1 MYKILVVDDEINI
14 TKTIKEVLED
24 YGFSVITLNE
34 GSNTLSVLNVE
45 DVDLVLL
52 DLLMPSVNG
61 IDILREIRKQ
71 FPMLPV
77 VMISG
82 HGTISST
89 VECIKLGAFDFIEKP
104 ISIDKLVSTVRNALR
119 FRELEFEKNTYWS
132 EYKLVGESEHTKNV
146 LEFIGR
152 IADSDASV
160 LITGENGVGK
170 EVVARLIH
178 LKSSRRSGPFVDI
191 NCPAIP
197 ETLMESELFGYE
209 RGAFTGAVSSKKGKI
224 ESANG
229 GTLFLDEIAEMP
241 LTLQS
246 KLLRVLQ
253 EKVVY
258 RLGSNK
264 GVQVDVRFIF
274 STNRDLKALVR
285 EGKFREDLYYRINVI
300 PIHIL
305 PLRERKE
312 DIIPISIY
320 YLNEFSTKYGKRG
333 IEFSD
338 EVKEVFL
345 RYSWPGNVREL
356 KNIVE
361 RLVIMSRGGKITID
375 ELRKYTAEVFVG
387 GYTKD
392 DINFDLPYRDAK
404 AQFERIYFQR
414 MMAKVGNNI
423 TELSKV
429 TGLDRTYLYRK
440 LENLGIQLE
449 EVK

>member
-34 GSNTLSVLNVE
+34 GSNTLGVLNVE

-52 DLLMPSVNG
+52 DLLMPSANG
-61 IDILREIRKQ
+61 IEILKEIRKQ

-104 ISIDKLVSTVRNALR
+104 ISIDKLVSTVKNALK
-119 FRELEFEKNTYWS
+119 FRELEFEKSSYWS
-132 EYKLVGESEHTKNV
+132 EYKLVGESEHTRNV
-146 LEFIGR
+146 LELIDK

-178 LKSSRRSGPFVDI
+178 LKSSRRGEPFVDI
-191 NCPAIP
+191 NCAAIP

-209 RGAFTGAVSSKKGKI
+209 RGAFTGAISSKKGKI

-241 LTLQS
+241 LSLQS

-253 EKVVY
+253 EKFVY

-274 STNRDLKALVR
+274 STNRDLKTLVK

-312 DIIPISIY
+312 DIIPIAVY
-320 YLNEFSTKYGKRG
+320 YLNAFSTKYGKKG
-333 IEFSD
+333 MEFSD
-338 EVKEVFL
+338 EVREVFL

-356 KNIVE
+356 RNIVE
-361 RLVIMSRGGKITID
+361 RLVIMSKGGRITLD
-375 ELRKYTAEVFVG
+375 EVREYTSEILVG

-392 DINFDLPYRDAK
+392 GINFDLPYRDAK
-404 AQFERIYFQR
+404 SQFEKIYFQR
-414 MMAKVGNNI
+414 MIAKVGNSI
-423 TELSKV
+423 TELSKA

-440 LENLGIQLE
+440 LESLGIQPE
-449 EVK
+449 EIK

>member
-1 MYKILVVDDEINI
+1 MYKVLVVDDEINI

-34 GSNTLSVLNVE
+34 GDKTLSILNIE
-45 DVDLVLL
+45 DVDLVIL
-52 DLLMPSVNG
+52 DLLMPSIG
-61 IDILREIRKQ
+61 GTDILKEIKKQ
-71 FPMLPV
+71 FPLIPV
-77 VMISG
+77 VIISG
-82 HGTISST
+82 HGTISAT

-104 ISIDKLVSTVRNALR
+104 ISIDKLISTVNNAIK
-119 FRELEFEKNTYWS
+119 FRDLESEKVAYWS
-132 EYKLVGESEHTKNV
+132 EYRIIGESEHIKKI
-146 LEFIGR
+146 LDFIDKV
-152 IADSDASV
+152 ADSDASV

-178 LKSSRRSGPFVDI
+178 LKSPRRSEPFVDI
-191 NCPAIP
+191 NCAAIP

-224 ESANG
+224 EVANK

-241 LTLQS
+241 LSLQS

-264 GVQVDVRFIF
+264 GIEVDVRFVF
-274 STNRDLKALVR
+274 STNKDLKTQIK
-285 EGKFREDLYYRINVI
+285 EGTFREDLYYRINVI
-300 PIHIL
+300 PIHIP
-305 PLRERKE
+305 PLRERKD
-312 DIIPISIY
+312 DIVPIATY
-320 YLNEFSTKYGKRG
+320 YLGEFSSKYGKKG

-338 EVKEVFL
+338 EVKDVFL
-345 RYSWPGNVREL
+345 KYSWPGNVREL

-361 RLVIMSRGGKITID
+361 RLVIMSKGGKITIGD
-375 ELRKYTAEVFVG
+375 VRDYTSEILVG

-392 DINFDLPYRDAK
+392 GINFDLPYKDAK
-404 AQFERIYFQR
+404 TQFERLYFQR
-414 MMAKVGNNI
+414 MIEKVGSSI

-429 TGLDRTYLYRK
+429 MGLDRTYLYRK
-440 LENLGIQLE
+440 LESLGIKIE
-449 EVK
+449 NNK

>member
-24 YGFSVITLNE
+24 YGFSVIILNE
-34 GSNTLSVLNVE
+34 GDKTLSILNIE
-45 DVDLVLL
+45 DVDLVIL
-52 DLLMPSVNG
+52 DLLMPSIG
-61 IDILREIRKQ
+61 GTDILKEIKKQ
-71 FPMLPV
+71 FPLIPV
-77 VMISG
+77 VIISG
-82 HGTISST
+82 HGTISAT

-104 ISIDKLVSTVRNALR
+104 ISIDKLISTVNNAIK
-119 FRELEFEKNTYWS
+119 FRDLESEKVAYWS
-132 EYKLVGESEHTKNV
+132 EYRIIGESEHIKKI
-146 LEFIGR
+146 LDFIDKV
-152 IADSDASV
+152 ADSDASV

-178 LKSSRRSGPFVDI
+178 LKSPRRSEPFVDI
-191 NCPAIP
+191 NCAAIP

-224 ESANG
+224 EVANK

-241 LTLQS
+241 LGLQS

-264 GVQVDVRFIF
+264 GIEVDVRFVF
-274 STNRDLKALVR
+274 STNKDLKTQIK
-285 EGKFREDLYYRINVI
+285 EGAFREDLYYRINVI
-300 PIHIL
+300 PIHIP
-305 PLRERKE
+305 PLRERKD
-312 DIIPISIY
+312 DIVPIATY
-320 YLNEFSTKYGKRG
+320 YLGEFSSKYGKKG

-338 EVKEVFL
+338 EVKDVFL
-345 RYSWPGNVREL
+345 KYSWPGNVREL

-361 RLVIMSRGGKITID
+361 RLVIMSKGGKITIGD
-375 ELRKYTAEVFVG
+375 VRDYTSEILVG

-392 DINFDLPYRDAK
+392 GINFDLPYKDAK
-404 AQFERIYFQR
+404 TQFERLYFQR
-414 MMAKVGNNI
+414 MIEKVGSSI

-429 TGLDRTYLYRK
+429 MGLDRTYLYRK
-440 LENLGIQLE
+440 LESLGIKIE
-449 EVK
+449 NNK

>member
-1 MYKILVVDDEINI
+1 MYKVLVVDDEINI

-34 GSNTLSVLNVE
+34 GDKTLSILNIE
-45 DVDLVLL
+45 DVDLVIL
-52 DLLMPSVNG
+52 DLLMPSIG
-61 IDILREIRKQ
+61 GTDILKEIKKQ
-71 FPMLPV
+71 FPLVPV
-77 VMISG
+77 VIISG
-82 HGTISST
+82 HGTISAT

-104 ISIDKLVSTVRNALR
+104 ISIDKLISTVNNAIK
-119 FRELEFEKNTYWS
+119 FRDLESEKVAYWS
-132 EYKLVGESEHTKNV
+132 EYRIIGESEHIKKI
-146 LEFIGR
+146 LDFIDKV
-152 IADSDASV
+152 ADSDASV

-178 LKSSRRSGPFVDI
+178 LKSPRRSEPFVDI
-191 NCPAIP
+191 NCAAIP

-224 ESANG
+224 EVANK

-241 LTLQS
+241 LGLQS

-264 GVQVDVRFIF
+264 GIDVDVRFVF
-274 STNRDLKALVR
+274 STNKDLKTQIK
-285 EGKFREDLYYRINVI
+285 EGAFREDLYYRINVI
-300 PIHIL
+300 PIHIP
-305 PLRERKE
+305 PLRERKD
-312 DIIPISIY
+312 DIVPIATY
-320 YLNEFSTKYGKRG
+320 YLGEFSSKYGKKG

-338 EVKEVFL
+338 EVKDVFL
-345 RYSWPGNVREL
+345 KYSWPGNVREL

-361 RLVIMSRGGKITID
+361 RLVIMSKGGKITIGD
-375 ELRKYTAEVFVG
+375 VRDYTSEILVG

-392 DINFDLPYRDAK
+392 GINFDLPYKDAK
-404 AQFERIYFQR
+404 TQFERLYFQR
-414 MMAKVGNNI
+414 MIEKVGSSI

-429 TGLDRTYLYRK
+429 MGLDRTYLYRK
-440 LENLGIQLE
+440 LESLGIKIE
-449 EVK
+449 NNK

>member
-1 MYKILVVDDEINI
+1 MYKILVVDDEMNI

-34 GSNTLSVLNVE
+34 GSNTLGILNVE

-61 IDILREIRKQ
+61 IEILKEIRKQ

-104 ISIDKLVSTVRNALR
+104 ISIDKLVSTVKNALK
-119 FRELEFEKNTYWS
+119 FRELEFEKSSYWS
-132 EYKLVGESEHTKNV
+132 EYKLVGESEHTRNV
-146 LEFIGR
+146 LELIDK

-178 LKSSRRSGPFVDI
+178 LKSSRRWEPFVDI
-191 NCPAIP
+191 NCAAIP

-209 RGAFTGAVSSKKGKI
+209 RGAFTGAISSKKGKI

-241 LTLQS
+241 LSLQS

-253 EKVVY
+253 EKFVY

-274 STNRDLKALVR
+274 STNRDLKTLVK

-312 DIIPISIY
+312 DIIPIAVY
-320 YLNEFSTKYGKRG
+320 YLNAFSTKYGKKG
-333 IEFSD
+333 MEFSD

-356 KNIVE
+356 RNIVE
-361 RLVIMSRGGKITID
+361 RLVIMSKGGRITLD
-375 ELRKYTAEVFVG
+375 EVREYTSEILVG

-392 DINFDLPYRDAK
+392 GINFDLPYRDAK
-404 AQFERIYFQR
+404 SQFEKIYFQR
-414 MMAKVGNNI
+414 MIAKVGNSI
-423 TELSKV
+423 TELSKA

-440 LENLGIQLE
+440 LESLGIQPE
-449 EVK
+449 EIK

>member
-34 GSNTLSVLNVE
+34 GSNTLGVLNVE

-52 DLLMPSVNG
+52 DLLMPSANG
-61 IDILREIRKQ
+61 IEILKEIRKQ

-104 ISIDKLVSTVRNALR
+104 ISIDKLVSTVKNALK
-119 FRELEFEKNTYWS
+119 FRELEFEKSSYWS
-132 EYKLVGESEHTKNV
+132 EYKLVGESEHTRNL
-146 LEFIGR
+146 LELIDK

-178 LKSSRRSGPFVDI
+178 LKSSRRGEPFVDI
-191 NCPAIP
+191 NCAAIP

-209 RGAFTGAVSSKKGKI
+209 RGAFTGAISSKKGKI

-241 LTLQS
+241 LSLQS

-253 EKVVY
+253 EKFVY

-274 STNRDLKALVR
+274 STNRDLKTLVK

-300 PIHIL
+300 PIHII

-312 DIIPISIY
+312 DIIPIAVY
-320 YLNEFSTKYGKRG
+320 YLNAFSTKYGKKG
-333 IEFSD
+333 MEFSD

-356 KNIVE
+356 RNIVE
-361 RLVIMSRGGKITID
+361 RLVIMSKGGRITLD
-375 ELRKYTAEVFVG
+375 EVREYTSEILVG

-392 DINFDLPYRDAK
+392 GINFDLPYRDAK
-404 AQFERIYFQR
+404 SQFEKIYFQR
-414 MMAKVGNNI
+414 MIAKVGNSI
-423 TELSKV
+423 TGLSKA

-440 LENLGIQLE
+440 LESLGIQPE
-449 EVK
+449 EIK

>member
-1 MYKILVVDDEINI
+1 MYKILVVDDEMNI

-34 GSNTLSVLNVE
+34 GSNTLGILNVE

-61 IDILREIRKQ
+61 VEILKEIRKQ

-104 ISIDKLVSTVRNALR
+104 ISIDKLVSTVKNALK
-119 FRELEFEKNTYWS
+119 FRELEFEKSSYWS
-132 EYKLVGESEHTKNV
+132 EYKLVGESEHTRNV
-146 LEFIGR
+146 LELIDK

-178 LKSSRRSGPFVDI
+178 LKSSRRGEPFVDI
-191 NCPAIP
+191 NCAAIP

-209 RGAFTGAVSSKKGKI
+209 RGAFTGAISSKKGKI

-241 LTLQS
+241 LSLQS

-253 EKVVY
+253 EKFVY

-274 STNRDLKALVR
+274 STNRDLKTLVK

-312 DIIPISIY
+312 DIIPIAVY
-320 YLNEFSTKYGKRG
+320 YLNAFSTKYGKKG
-333 IEFSD
+333 MEFSD

-356 KNIVE
+356 RNIVE
-361 RLVIMSRGGKITID
+361 RLVIMSKGGRITLD
-375 ELRKYTAEVFVG
+375 EVREYTSEILVG

-392 DINFDLPYRDAK
+392 GINFDLPYRDAK
-404 AQFERIYFQR
+404 SQFEKIYFQR
-414 MMAKVGNNI
+414 MIAKVGNSI
-423 TELSKV
+423 TELSKA

-440 LENLGIQLE
+440 LESLGIQPE
-449 EVK
+449 EIK

>member
-1 MYKILVVDDEINI
+1 MYKILVVDDEMNI

-34 GSNTLSVLNVE
+34 GSNTLGILNVE

-61 IDILREIRKQ
+61 IEILKEIRKQ

-104 ISIDKLVSTVRNALR
+104 ISIDKLVSTVKNALK
-119 FRELEFEKNTYWS
+119 FRELEFEKSSYWS
-132 EYKLVGESEHTKNV
+132 EYKLVGESEHTRNV
-146 LEFIGR
+146 LELIDK
-152 IADSDASV
+152 ISDSDASV

-178 LKSSRRSGPFVDI
+178 LKSSRRWEPFVDI
-191 NCPAIP
+191 NCAAIP
-197 ETLMESELFGYE
+197 ETLIESELFGYE
-209 RGAFTGAVSSKKGKI
+209 RGAFTGAISSKKGKI

-241 LTLQS
+241 LSLQS

-253 EKVVY
+253 EKFVY

-274 STNRDLKALVR
+274 STNRDLKTLVKD
-285 EGKFREDLYYRINVI
+285 GKFREDLYYRINVI

-312 DIIPISIY
+312 DIIPIAVY
-320 YLNEFSTKYGKRG
+320 YLNAFSTKYGKKG
-333 IEFSD
+333 MEFSD

-356 KNIVE
+356 RNIVE
-361 RLVIMSRGGKITID
+361 RLVIMSKGGRITLD
-375 ELRKYTAEVFVG
+375 EVREYTSEILVG

-392 DINFDLPYRDAK
+392 GINFDLPYRDAK
-404 AQFERIYFQR
+404 SQFEKIYFQR
-414 MMAKVGNNI
+414 MIAKVGNSI
-423 TELSKV
+423 TELSKA

-440 LENLGIQLE
+440 LESLGIQPE
-449 EVK
+449 EIK

>member
-24 YGFSVITLNE
+24 YGFSVIILNE
-34 GSNTLSVLNVE
+34 GDKTLSILNIE
-45 DVDLVLL
+45 DVDLVIL
-52 DLLMPSVNG
+52 DLLMPSIG
-61 IDILREIRKQ
+61 GTDILKEIKKQ
-71 FPMLPV
+71 FPLIPV
-77 VMISG
+77 VIISG
-82 HGTISST
+82 HGTISAT

-104 ISIDKLVSTVRNALR
+104 ISIDKLISTVNNAIK
-119 FRELEFEKNTYWS
+119 FRDLESEKVAYWS
-132 EYKLVGESEHTKNV
+132 EYRIIGESEHIKKI
-146 LEFIGR
+146 LDFIDKV
-152 IADSDASV
+152 ADSDASV

-178 LKSSRRSGPFVDI
+178 LKSPRRSEPFVDI
-191 NCPAIP
+191 NCAAIP

-224 ESANG
+224 EVANK

-241 LTLQS
+241 LGLQS

-264 GVQVDVRFIF
+264 GIEVDVRFVF
-274 STNRDLKALVR
+274 STNKDLKTQIK
-285 EGKFREDLYYRINVI
+285 EGAFREDLYYRINVI
-300 PIHIL
+300 PIHIP
-305 PLRERKE
+305 PLRERKD
-312 DIIPISIY
+312 DIVPIATY
-320 YLNEFSTKYGKRG
+320 YLGEFSSKYGKKG

-338 EVKEVFL
+338 EVKDVFL
-345 RYSWPGNVREL
+345 KYSWPGNVREL

-361 RLVIMSRGGKITID
+361 RLVIMSKGGKITVGD
-375 ELRKYTAEVFVG
+375 VRDYTSEILVG

-392 DINFDLPYRDAK
+392 GINFDLPYKDAK
-404 AQFERIYFQR
+404 TQFERLYFQR
-414 MMAKVGNNI
+414 MIEKVGSSI

-429 TGLDRTYLYRK
+429 MGLDRTYLYRK
-440 LENLGIQLE
+440 LESLGIKIE
-449 EVK
+449 NNK

>member
-1 MYKILVVDDEINI
+1 MYKILVVDDEMNI

-34 GSNTLSVLNVE
+34 GSNTLGILNVE

-61 IDILREIRKQ
+61 IEILKEIRKQ

-104 ISIDKLVSTVRNALR
+104 ISIDKLVSTVKNALK
-119 FRELEFEKNTYWS
+119 FRELEFEKSSYWS
-132 EYKLVGESEHTKNV
+132 EYKLVGESEHTRNV
-146 LEFIGR
+146 LELIDK

-178 LKSSRRSGPFVDI
+178 LKSSRRGEPFVDI
-191 NCPAIP
+191 NCAAIP

-209 RGAFTGAVSSKKGKI
+209 RGAFTGAISSKKGKI

-241 LTLQS
+241 LSLQS

-253 EKVVY
+253 EKFVY

-264 GVQVDVRFIF
+264 GFQVDVRFIF
-274 STNRDLKALVR
+274 STNRDLKTLVK

-312 DIIPISIY
+312 DIIPIAVY
-320 YLNEFSTKYGKRG
+320 YLNLFSTKYGKKG
-333 IEFSD
+333 MEFSD
-338 EVKEVFL
+338 EVKGVFL

-356 KNIVE
+356 RNIVE
-361 RLVIMSRGGKITID
+361 RLVIMSKGGRITLD
-375 ELRKYTAEVFVG
+375 EVREYTSEILVG

-392 DINFDLPYRDAK
+392 GINFDLPYRDAK
-404 AQFERIYFQR
+404 SQFEKIYFQR
-414 MMAKVGNNI
+414 MIAKVGNSI
-423 TELSKV
+423 TELSKS

-440 LENLGIQLE
+440 LESLGIQPE
-449 EVK
+449 EIK

>member
-34 GSNTLSVLNVE
+34 GSNTLGILNVE

-61 IDILREIRKQ
+61 IEILKEIRKQ

-104 ISIDKLVSTVRNALR
+104 ISIDKLVSTVKNALK
-119 FRELEFEKNTYWS
+119 FRELEFEKSSYWS
-132 EYKLVGESEHTKNV
+132 EYKLVGESEHTRNV
-146 LEFIGR
+146 LELIDK

-178 LKSSRRSGPFVDI
+178 LKSSRRGEPFVDI
-191 NCPAIP
+191 NCAAIP

-209 RGAFTGAVSSKKGKI
+209 RGAFTGAISSKKGKI

-241 LTLQS
+241 LSLQS

-253 EKVVY
+253 EKFVY

-274 STNRDLKALVR
+274 STNRDLKTLVK

-312 DIIPISIY
+312 DIIPIAVY
-320 YLNEFSTKYGKRG
+320 YLNAFSTKYGKKG
-333 IEFSD
+333 MEFSD

-356 KNIVE
+356 RNIVE
-361 RLVIMSRGGKITID
+361 RLVIMSKGGRITLD
-375 ELRKYTAEVFVG
+375 EVREYTSEILVG
-387 GYTKD
+387 SYTKD
-392 DINFDLPYRDAK
+392 GINFDLPYRDAK
-404 AQFERIYFQR
+404 SQFEKIYFQR
-414 MMAKVGNNI
+414 MIAKFGNSI
-423 TELSKV
+423 TELSKA

-440 LENLGIQLE
+440 LENLGIQPE
-449 EVK
+449 EIK

>member
-1 MYKILVVDDEINI
+1 MYKILVVDDEMNI

-34 GSNTLSVLNVE
+34 GSNTLGILNVE

-61 IDILREIRKQ
+61 IEILKEIRKQ

-104 ISIDKLVSTVRNALR
+104 ISIDKLVSTVKNALK
-119 FRELEFEKNTYWS
+119 FRELEFEKSSYWS
-132 EYKLVGESEHTKNV
+132 EYKLVGESEHTRNV
-146 LEFIGR
+146 LELIDK

-178 LKSSRRSGPFVDI
+178 LKSSRRGEPFVDI
-191 NCPAIP
+191 NCAAIP

-209 RGAFTGAVSSKKGKI
+209 RGAFTGAISSKKGKI

-241 LTLQS
+241 LSLQS

-253 EKVVY
+253 EKFVY

-264 GVQVDVRFIF
+264 GFQVDVRFIF
-274 STNRDLKALVR
+274 STNRDLKTLVK

-300 PIHIL
+300 PIHII

-312 DIIPISIY
+312 DIIPIAVY
-320 YLNEFSTKYGKRG
+320 YLNAFSTKYGKKG
-333 IEFSD
+333 MEFSD

-356 KNIVE
+356 RNIVE
-361 RLVIMSRGGKITID
+361 RLVIMSKGGRINLD
-375 ELRKYTAEVFVG
+375 EVREYTSEILVG

-392 DINFDLPYRDAK
+392 GINFDLPYRDAK
-404 AQFERIYFQR
+404 SQFEKIYFQR
-414 MMAKVGNNI
+414 MIAKVGNSI
-423 TELSKV
+423 TELSKS

-440 LENLGIQLE
+440 LESLGIQPE
-449 EVK
+449 EIK

>member
-1 MYKILVVDDEINI
+1 MYKILVVDDEMNI

-34 GSNTLSVLNVE
+34 GSNTLGILNVE

-61 IDILREIRKQ
+61 IEILKEIRKQ

-104 ISIDKLVSTVRNALR
+104 ISIDKLVSTVKNALK
-119 FRELEFEKNTYWS
+119 FRELEFEKSSYWS
-132 EYKLVGESEHTKNV
+132 EYKLVGESEHTRNV
-146 LEFIGR
+146 LELIDK

-178 LKSSRRSGPFVDI
+178 LKSSRRWEPFVDI
-191 NCPAIP
+191 NCAAIP
-197 ETLMESELFGYE
+197 ETLIESELFGYE
-209 RGAFTGAVSSKKGKI
+209 RGAFTGSISSKKVKI

-229 GTLFLDEIAEMP
+229 GTLFLDEISEMP
-241 LTLQS
+241 LSLQS

-253 EKVVY
+253 EKFVY

-274 STNRDLKALVR
+274 STNRDLKTLVKD
-285 EGKFREDLYYRINVI
+285 GKFREDLYYRINVI

-312 DIIPISIY
+312 DIIPIAVY
-320 YLNEFSTKYGKRG
+320 YLNAFSTKYGKKG
-333 IEFSD
+333 MEFSD

-356 KNIVE
+356 RNIVE
-361 RLVIMSRGGKITID
+361 RLVIMSKGGRITLD
-375 ELRKYTAEVFVG
+375 EVREYTSEILVG

-392 DINFDLPYRDAK
+392 GINFDLPYRDAK
-404 AQFERIYFQR
+404 SQFEKIYFQR
-414 MMAKVGNNI
+414 MIAKVGNSI
-423 TELSKV
+423 TELSKA

-440 LENLGIQLE
+440 LESLGIQPE
-449 EVK
+449 EIK

>member
-1 MYKILVVDDEINI
+1 MYKVLVVDDEINI

-34 GSNTLSVLNVE
+34 GDKTLSILNIE
-45 DVDLVLL
+45 DVDLVIL
-52 DLLMPSVNG
+52 DLLMPSIG
-61 IDILREIRKQ
+61 GTDILKEIKKQ
-71 FPMLPV
+71 FPLVPV
-77 VMISG
+77 IIISG
-82 HGTISST
+82 HGTISAT

-104 ISIDKLVSTVRNALR
+104 ISIDKLISTVNNAIK
-119 FRELEFEKNTYWS
+119 FRDLESEKVAYWS
-132 EYKLVGESEHTKNV
+132 EYRIIGESEHIKKI
-146 LEFIGR
+146 LDFIDKV
-152 IADSDASV
+152 ADSDASV

-178 LKSSRRSGPFVDI
+178 LKSPRRSEPFVDI
-191 NCPAIP
+191 NCAAIP

-224 ESANG
+224 EVANK

-241 LTLQS
+241 LGLQS

-264 GVQVDVRFIF
+264 GIEVDVRFVF
-274 STNRDLKALVR
+274 STNKDLKTQIK
-285 EGKFREDLYYRINVI
+285 EGAFREDLYYRINVI
-300 PIHIL
+300 PIHIP
-305 PLRERKE
+305 PLRERKD
-312 DIIPISIY
+312 DIVPIATY
-320 YLNEFSTKYGKRG
+320 YLGEFSSKYGKKG

-338 EVKEVFL
+338 EVKDVFL
-345 RYSWPGNVREL
+345 KYSWPGNVREL

-361 RLVIMSRGGKITID
+361 RLVIMSKGDKITIGD
-375 ELRKYTAEVFVG
+375 VRDYTSEILVG

-392 DINFDLPYRDAK
+392 GINFDLPYKDAK
-404 AQFERIYFQR
+404 AQFERLYFQR
-414 MMAKVGNNI
+414 MIEKVGSSI

-429 TGLDRTYLYRK
+429 MGLDRTYLYRK
-440 LENLGIQLE
+440 LESLGIKIE
-449 EVK
+449 NNK

>member
-34 GSNTLSVLNVE
+34 GSNTLGILNVE

-61 IDILREIRKQ
+61 IEILKEIRKQ

-104 ISIDKLVSTVRNALR
+104 ISIDKLVSTVKNALK
-119 FRELEFEKNTYWS
+119 FRELEFEKSSYWS
-132 EYKLVGESEHTKNV
+132 EYKLVGESEHTRNV
-146 LEFIGR
+146 LELIDK

-178 LKSSRRSGPFVDI
+178 LKSSRRGEPFVDI
-191 NCPAIP
+191 NCAAIP

-209 RGAFTGAVSSKKGKI
+209 RGAFTGAISSKKGKI

-241 LTLQS
+241 LSLQS

-253 EKVVY
+253 EKFVY

-274 STNRDLKALVR
+274 STNRDLKTLVK

-312 DIIPISIY
+312 DIIPIAVY
-320 YLNEFSTKYGKRG
+320 YLNAFSTKYGKKG
-333 IEFSD
+333 MEFSD

-356 KNIVE
+356 RNIVE
-361 RLVIMSRGGKITID
+361 RLVIMSKGGRITLD
-375 ELRKYTAEVFVG
+375 EVREYTSEILVG

-392 DINFDLPYRDAK
+392 GINFDLPYRDAK
-404 AQFERIYFQR
+404 SQFEKIYFQR
-414 MMAKVGNNI
+414 MIAKVGNSI
-423 TELSKV
+423 TELSKA

-440 LENLGIQLE
+440 LESLGIQPE
-449 EVK
+449 EIK

>member
-1 MYKILVVDDEINI
+1 MYEILVVDDEINI

-34 GSNTLSVLNVE
+34 GSNTLGILNVE

-61 IDILREIRKQ
+61 IEILKEIRKQ

-89 VECIKLGAFDFIEKP
+89 VECMKLGAFDFIEKP
-104 ISIDKLVSTVRNALR
+104 ISIDKLVSTVKNALK
-119 FRELEFEKNTYWS
+119 FRELEFEKSSYWS
-132 EYKLVGESEHTKNV
+132 EYKLVGESEHTRNV
-146 LEFIGR
+146 LELIDK

-178 LKSSRRSGPFVDI
+178 LKSSRRGEPFVDI
-191 NCPAIP
+191 NCAAIP

-209 RGAFTGAVSSKKGKI
+209 RGAFTGAISSKKGKI

-241 LTLQS
+241 LSLQS
-246 KLLRVLQ
+246 KILRVLQ
-253 EKVVY
+253 EKFVY

-274 STNRDLKALVR
+274 STNRDLKTLVK

-312 DIIPISIY
+312 DIIPIAVY
-320 YLNEFSTKYGKRG
+320 YLNAFSTKYGKKG
-333 IEFSD
+333 MEFSD
-338 EVKEVFL
+338 EVKGVFL

-356 KNIVE
+356 RNIVE
-361 RLVIMSRGGKITID
+361 RLVIMSKGGRITLD
-375 ELRKYTAEVFVG
+375 EVREYTSEILVG

-392 DINFDLPYRDAK
+392 GINFDLPYRDAK
-404 AQFERIYFQR
+404 SQFEKIYFQR
-414 MMAKVGNNI
+414 MIAKVGNSI
-423 TELSKV
+423 TELSKS

-440 LENLGIQLE
+440 LESLGIQPE
-449 EVK
+449 EIK

>member
-1 MYKILVVDDEINI
+1 MYKILVVDDEMNI

-34 GSNTLSVLNVE
+34 GSNTLGILNVE

-61 IDILREIRKQ
+61 IEILKEIRKQ
-71 FPMLPV
+71 FPMLSV

-104 ISIDKLVSTVRNALR
+104 ISIDKLVSTVKNALK
-119 FRELEFEKNTYWS
+119 FRELEFEKSSYWS
-132 EYKLVGESEHTKNV
+132 EYKLVGESEHTRNV
-146 LEFIGR
+146 LELIDK

-178 LKSSRRSGPFVDI
+178 LKSSRRGEPFVDI
-191 NCPAIP
+191 NCAAIP

-209 RGAFTGAVSSKKGKI
+209 RGAFTGAISSKKGKI

-241 LTLQS
+241 ISLQS

-253 EKVVY
+253 EKFVY

-264 GVQVDVRFIF
+264 GVQVGVRFIF
-274 STNRDLKALVR
+274 STNRDLKTLVK

-312 DIIPISIY
+312 DIIPIAVY
-320 YLNEFSTKYGKRG
+320 YLNAFSTKYGKKG
-333 IEFSD
+333 MEFSD

-356 KNIVE
+356 RNIVE
-361 RLVIMSRGGKITID
+361 RLVIMSKGGRITLD
-375 ELRKYTAEVFVG
+375 EVREYTSEILVG

-392 DINFDLPYRDAK
+392 GINFDLPYRDAK
-404 AQFERIYFQR
+404 SQFEKIYFQR
-414 MMAKVGNNI
+414 MIAKVGNSI
-423 TELSKV
+423 TELSRA

-440 LENLGIQLE
+440 LESLGIQPE
-449 EVK
+449 EIK

>member
-1 MYKILVVDDEINI
+1 MYKVLVVDDEINI

-34 GSNTLSVLNVE
+34 GSNTLGILNVE

-61 IDILREIRKQ
+61 IEILKEIRKQ

-104 ISIDKLVSTVRNALR
+104 ISIDKLVSTVKNALK
-119 FRELEFEKNTYWS
+119 FRELEFEKSSYWS
-132 EYKLVGESEHTKNV
+132 EYKLVGESEHTRNV
-146 LEFIGR
+146 IELIDK

-178 LKSSRRSGPFVDI
+178 LKSSRRGEPFVDI
-191 NCPAIP
+191 NCAAIP
-197 ETLMESELFGYE
+197 ETLIESELFGYE
-209 RGAFTGAVSSKKGKI
+209 RGAFTGAISSKKGKI

-241 LTLQS
+241 LSLQS

-253 EKVVY
+253 EKIVY

-274 STNRDLKALVR
+274 STNRDLKTLVK

-312 DIIPISIY
+312 DIIPIAVY
-320 YLNEFSTKYGKRG
+320 YLNAFSTKYGKKG
-333 IEFSD
+333 MEFSD
-338 EVKEVFL
+338 EVKGVFL

-356 KNIVE
+356 RNIVE
-361 RLVIMSRGGKITID
+361 RLVIMSKGGKITLD
-375 ELRKYTAEVFVG
+375 EVREYTSEILVG

-392 DINFDLPYRDAK
+392 GINFDLPYRDAK
-404 AQFERIYFQR
+404 SQFEKIYFQR
-414 MMAKVGNNI
+414 MIAKVGNSI
-423 TELSKV
+423 TELSRA

-440 LENLGIQLE
+440 LESLGIQPE
-449 EVK
+449 EIK

>member
-1 MYKILVVDDEINI
+1 MYKILVVDDEMNI

-34 GSNTLSVLNVE
+34 GSNTLGILSVE

-61 IDILREIRKQ
+61 IEILKEIRKQ

-104 ISIDKLVSTVRNALR
+104 ISIDKLVSTVKNALK
-119 FRELEFEKNTYWS
+119 FRELEFEKSSYWS
-132 EYKLVGESEHTKNV
+132 EYKLVGESEHTRNV
-146 LEFIGR
+146 LELIDK

-178 LKSSRRSGPFVDI
+178 LKSSRRGEPFVDI
-191 NCPAIP
+191 NCAAIP

-209 RGAFTGAVSSKKGKI
+209 RGAFTGAISSKKGKI

-241 LTLQS
+241 LSLQS

-253 EKVVY
+253 EKFVY

-274 STNRDLKALVR
+274 STNRDLKTLVKD
-285 EGKFREDLYYRINVI
+285 GKFREDLYYRINVI

-312 DIIPISIY
+312 DIIPIAVY
-320 YLNEFSTKYGKRG
+320 YLNVFSTKYGKKG
-333 IEFSD
+333 MEFSD

-356 KNIVE
+356 RNIVE
-361 RLVIMSRGGKITID
+361 RLVIMSKGGKITLD
-375 ELRKYTAEVFVG
+375 EVREYTSEILVG

-392 DINFDLPYRDAK
+392 GINFDLPYRDAK
-404 AQFERIYFQR
+404 SQFEKIYFQR
-414 MMAKVGNNI
+414 MIAKVGNSI
-423 TELSKV
+423 TELSRA

-440 LENLGIQLE
+440 LESLGIQPE
-449 EVK
+449 EIK